1 MMNEIIIIK
10 VNNLS
15 CIIECMNEFHYQNKN
30 IHITM
35 IIIMIINII
44 TNMRQ
49 LVIEDNEGY

>member
-35 IIIMIINII
+35 IINII